1 MHLKL
6 SKSIV
11 VATDLPADAV
21 KSFKTGDKITSGA
34 NWIQITDVSVS
45 LPSTGP
51 VVAIKYM
58 MQLDGQRT
66 SGNVSLSD
74 FITLT
79 NEKMGAKLALPR
91 AAKVK

>member
-6 SKSIV
+6 SRHLI
-11 VATDLPADAV
+11 ATDLPADAV

-34 NWIQITDVSVS
+34 NWIQITDVTVS

-66 SGNVSLSD
+66 SANISLSD

-79 NEKMGAKLALPR
+79 NENMGAKIAIPR
-91 AAKVK
+91 AASTK

>member
-6 SKSIV
+6 STLKQ

-21 KSFKTGDKITSGA
+21 KTFKTGDKIVSGS

-45 LPSTGP
+45 VPSSGP
-51 VVAIKYM
+51 IVAIKYM

-66 SGNVSLSD
+66 AGNVSLED
-74 FITLT
+74 FLKLT
-79 NEKMGAKLALPR
+79 NEKMGAKLAIPL